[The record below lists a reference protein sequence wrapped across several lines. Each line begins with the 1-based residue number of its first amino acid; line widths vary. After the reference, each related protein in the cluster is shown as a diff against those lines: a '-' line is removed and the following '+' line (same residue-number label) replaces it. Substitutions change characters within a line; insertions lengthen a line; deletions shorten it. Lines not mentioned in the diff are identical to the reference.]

1 MHVVSGY
8 KHKIGSHCSS
18 AAMRNL
24 LLSNGLDI
32 SEELCFGIGAGLG
45 FIYRKAFNPPF
56 YFILGRSDDI
66 EEKVMYLL
74 GGAAIKYTNEN
85 YDKAWDETK
94 KLLLNNEPVLINVD
108 ASKLSYMKKKF
119 PMFDQVRY
127 GGHRVI
133 LTGFDDDEQIVQL
146 YDYLSPSPIIVSYDE
161 IRKARSSEAGQT
173 PPENMFYIFTFQER
187 FLPLEQAV
195 RSGIRLNVN
204 AMLHPW
210 YKVLGL
216 SGLKMFCERVVLWPK
231 FMNKDMACQNAEM
244 TFMMME
250 NIGTGG
256 GNFRRLYSRF
266 LYEAAQIVSD
276 PAIKEAADIYADLGK
291 KWRDVAHLLH
301 ESAQNIESGMWNGNP
316 NNQHLLDE
324 ISLKEE
330 KALHILEG
338 IRFC

>member
-18 AAMRNL
+18 TAMRNL
-24 LLSNGLDI
+24 LISNGLDI

-45 FIYRKAFNPPF
+45 FIYRKAFNPPL

-74 GGAAIKYTNEN
+74 GGAAIKYANDDAE
-85 YDKAWDETK
+85 KAWNETK

-108 ASKLSYMKKKF
+108 ASKLSYMKERF
-119 PMFDQVRY
+119 PMFDHVRY
-127 GGHRVI
+127 GGHRVFI
-133 LTGFDDDEQIVQL
+133 TGFDDDKQVVQL
-146 YDYLSPSPIIVSYDE
+146 FDYLFSTPITVSYNE
-161 IRKARSSEAGQT
+161 ILRARSSEAGQT
-173 PPENMFYIFTFQER
+173 PPENMFYKFTIPEQFMS
-187 FLPLEQAV
+187 LEQAV

-210 YKVLGL
+210 YNVLGL
-216 SGLKMFCERVVLWPK
+216 SGLKMFCQRVTKWPN
-231 FMNKDMACQNAEM
+231 FMKEEMASKNAEM
-244 TFMMME
+244 TYMMME

-266 LYEAAQIVSD
+266 LYEAAQLLNESRIE
-276 PAIKEAADIYADLGK
+276 EAADIYAELGK

-301 ESAQNIESGMWNGNP
+301 ESAQNSRSGMWNGNP
-316 NNQHLLDE
+316 QNQGLLDE
-324 ISLKEE
+324 ISIKEE
-330 KALHILEG
+330 KALYILKDLK
-338 IRFC
+338 FC